1 LASVVIFA
9 LANVLAIAFNNVCA
23 GVAARRLPVY
33 VVLVLASPVA
43 LGVSLIAMVFF
54 PAPWAVE
61 AVAIGLV
68 AGAVGGL
75 GLLAGY
81 RALAIGPIGSVTA
94 IFASTATVLLV
105 IAGFFGTPPVSWM
118 TFLVV
123 GLCIVAIVL
132 VTRDERPADIRLPAL
147 FLGIAG
153 GVGAGFFVLLMS
165 FTSESDGFTPVV
177 AVRVGVFVVAI
188 VAIVVVRRTLLPG
201 EWPEASARWWVA
213 ACAAGVMDGLANV
226 FLLVAIRSLDLITVA
241 IIGATSPAV
250 TAFISWVVVREKLRI
265 SQRLGLAIAVGA
277 VVLHRV
283 GA

>member
-1 LASVVIFA
+1 LGWFVIFA
-9 LANVLAIAFNNVCA
+9 LANVLAVAFNNVWA

-43 LGVSLIAMVFF
+43 LGVSLSAMLFF

-61 AVAIGLV
+61 AVTIGLV
-68 AGAVGGL
+68 AGVVGGL

-105 IAGFFGTPPVSWM
+105 ISGLFDTPPVGWE

-123 GLCIVAIVL
+123 GLCILAIGL

-147 FLGIAG
+147 VLGIAG
-153 GVGAGFFVLLMS
+153 GVGAGLFVLLMS

-188 VAIVVVRRTLLPG
+188 VAIVFARGKVLPG
-201 EWPEASARWWVA
+201 GWPQAPARCLAA

-226 FLLVAIRSLDLITVA
+226 FLLVAIRSLDLMTVA
-241 IIGATSPAV
+241 IIGATTPAV
-250 TAFISWVVVREKLRI
+250 TAFISWVVLREKLRI
-265 SQRLGLAIAVGA
+265 PQRLGLAVAVGA
-277 VVLHRV
+277 VVLHHV